1 MAALLWLAA
10 KIDRLN
16 EAVAHLVR
24 WGLLANAL
32 LITGNAISRKFFS
45 VAWAN
50 AFDMQWH
57 FFAAVVLLMA
67 AYTDHAACRVASYG
81 SWPAAS

>member
-1 MAALLWLAA
+1 MRTLLLLAA
-10 KIDRLN
+10 RIDSLS
-16 EAVAHLVR
+16 EAFARIVR

-32 LITGNAISRKFFS
+32 LITGAAVGRAYFS
-45 VAWAN
+45 LVWAD

-67 AYTDHAACRVASYG
+67 A
-81 SWPAAS
+81 